1 MTAAHLALV
10 EHGVAQGEG
19 LHDEVQLVCRG
30 HAERLLSRL
39 RAVAQQRHLVA
50 LQLTRR
56 HPEALQPP
64 RLLHRHL
71 MPEPA
76 PNSVSALSTALL
88 QATYPSCFVLRA
100 CASSHA

>member
-1 MTAAHLALV
+1 MAAHLALIQD
-10 EHGVAQGEG
+10 GVAEREG
-19 LHDEVQLVCRG
+19 LHDEVQVVGGRDRQ
-30 HAERLLSRL
+30 RLLGCL
-39 RAVAQQRHLVA
+39 RTVAQQRHLVA

-88 QATYPSCFVLRA
+88 QDI
-100 CASSHA
+100 